1 MSITIYVANIPDNAT
16 EQDLHSL
23 FSTHGTID
31 SLKLISDS
39 ETGKPTGIGF
49 ITMDDEAANQAIK
62 ELNGKELQ
70 GQTLQVNQ
78 ARGRS
83 TDR

>member
-1 MSITIYVANIPDNAT
+1 MSITIYVANIPDST
-16 EQDLHSL
+16 SEQDLRSL
-23 FSTHGTID
+23 FSSHGTID
-31 SLKLISDS
+31 SVKLISDS

-49 ITMDDEAANQAIK
+49 ITMDDEAAELAIRN
-62 ELNGKELQ
+62 LNGTEFQ
-70 GQTLQVNQ
+70 GQSLQVNQ